1 MPVDPHRLAEL
12 RSLAFHRAVA
22 EKLRTD
28 PAVLERARRR
38 VSNAAGSGRSASA
51 TREWEE
57 VLSQPLDS
65 ICDFLIDPSERAT
78 RLRQSTPFAGA
89 IPARERWRIWRDVRE
104 DVEGR
109 AGV

>member
-22 EKLRTD
+22 EKIRTD
-28 PAVLERARRR
+28 PAVLERARLRA
-38 VSNAAGSGRSASA
+38 SKAAGSGRSANA
-51 TREWEE
+51 AREWEE
-57 VLSQPLDS
+57 ILSGSLAS
-65 ICDFLIDPSERAT
+65 ICDFLVDPSERAT

-89 IPARERWRIWRDVRE
+89 IPPRERWRIWRDVRV

-109 AGV
+109 VGE